1 MMKITIK
8 NLYKKFHKRENYVL
22 QNLNLELSNGIYGL
36 IGPNST
42 GKTTLLHIILGII
55 PKTKGEILCNNDIKI
70 HTPSFYNLV
79 GYLPQY
85 PQFYNNYTAAEFMHY
100 IASLKGLDDNLS
112 KQKTLDLLK
121 LVNLEEVKD
130 KKIGT
135 FSGGMK
141 QRLGIA
147 QALLNDPKLL
157 ILDEPTAGLDPKERI
172 RFRNILSQL
181 SKDRIIIFST
191 HIISDIEYI
200 ADKIILMKNGKILKV
215 DQPENILKELQG
227 KIKELTLEESKL
239 ELYLKKYDI
248 INLKRDKNNNNIIIR
263 IISNK
268 NIGKNV
274 TSKLED
280 IYMLYYG
287 EKHV

>member
-1 MMKITIK
+1 MKIIIK
-8 NLYKKFHKRENYVL
+8 NLYKKFQKKNDYVIK
-22 QNLNLELSNGIYGL
+22 NLNLELTNGIYGL
-36 IGPNST
+36 IGPNGT

-85 PQFYNNYTAAEFMHY
+85 PQFYNNYTATEFMHY

-112 KQKTLDLLK
+112 KKKTSDLLK
-121 LVNLEEVKD
+121 LVNLEEVKN

-227 KIKELTLEESKL
+227 KIKELTFEESKL

-248 INLKRDKNNNNIIIR
+248 INLKRDNNNIIIR
-263 IISNK
+263 VISNE
-268 NIGKNV
+268 NIGKVV
-274 TSKLED
+274 TPKLED

>member
-1 MMKITIK
+1 MI
-8 NLYKKFHKRENYVL
+8 
-22 QNLNLELSNGIYGL
+22 IYL
-36 IGPNST
+36 
-42 GKTTLLHIILGII
+42 
-55 PKTKGEILCNNDIKI
+55 
-70 HTPSFYNLV
+70 
-79 GYLPQY
+79 
-85 PQFYNNYTAAEFMHY
+85 
-100 IASLKGLDDNLS
+100 
-112 KQKTLDLLK
+112 QKTLDLLK